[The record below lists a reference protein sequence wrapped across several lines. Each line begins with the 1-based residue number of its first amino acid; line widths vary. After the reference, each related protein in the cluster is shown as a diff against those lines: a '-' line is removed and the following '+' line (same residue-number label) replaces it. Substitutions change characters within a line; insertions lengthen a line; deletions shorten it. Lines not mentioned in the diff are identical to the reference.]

1 VSDGSPKNAGPAGFR
16 TATQA
21 EFQGRI
27 GRTWQ
32 ESTPWWP
39 PAGGPP
45 AGSPDVVIVVLDDM
59 GFGSLGCYGSE
70 IETPNIDRL
79 AARGLAYTRFHTTP
93 LCSPTRAALLTGRNH
108 HAIGMSII
116 ANADSGYPS
125 KRGAICVNAGT
136 LAEILRDAGYG
147 TFAIGKWHIAP
158 SDQISAVGPYDQ
170 WPLGRGFERYYGFLD
185 AVTDQFEPTLV
196 QDNQSVP
203 TPRTPEQG
211 YTLNED
217 LVDHAISFVTDQV
230 SLAPDKP
237 FFLYC
242 AFGATHSPHQ
252 APPAFVDKYRGRYDA
267 GWDAIREQRL
277 ARQKAL
283 RIVPPDTELTPRNA
297 GVEAWSD
304 LGPDQRR
311 LYARFQEA
319 FAGFL
324 DHTDHHLGRLVGHL
338 ERLGRLD
345 NTMFILLSDNGAS
358 QEGQV
363 HGSTSTTFYE
373 NGDAETLAYNL
384 ARIGDIGTRRARN
397 NYPIGW
403 AQAGNTP
410 LKRYKQNTHA
420 GGIVDP
426 LIVSWP
432 ARIAARGVRTQ
443 FHSVIDLL
451 PTVLDCIGVTPPA
464 TLRGVPQ
471 MPIHGISMRYTFD
484 ADGPSRRR
492 TQYFEMFGHRAIVH
506 DGWKAVAWHKR
517 YSSYD
522 DDVWELYHYDV
533 DVAENHDLAQQ
544 EPGRLASLIELWWN
558 EAARYDV
565 LPLDDRGFAERRA
578 ASKSRRDSPRTR
590 TEYVYHAG
598 VGHVAAGAVPFTLDR
613 SYTIRAHVTLSPEDE
628 GVIVACGGVCGGYS
642 LYVKDGAIVH
652 DYNYYQTIYRA
663 SAPLKA
669 TGAPQE
675 IAYAFT
681 KTGPLAGVGRI
692 LVDGAEVASVEMPA
706 TYRYFMDWEGLD
718 VGRDARSPATPAYE
732 GRGEFAF
739 QGTLERVV
747 IRLGDDAEGAGDHEP
762 ID

>member
-1 VSDGSPKNAGPAGFR
+1 MSDGSPKNAGPAGFR

-125 KRGAICVNAGT
+125 KRGAISVNAGT

-338 ERLGRLD
+338 ERLGRLGH
-345 NTMFILLSDNGAS
+345 FGRLSQLVLAVALPPLPVRLGAS
-358 QEGQV
+358 SG
-363 HGSTSTTFYE
+363 
-373 NGDAETLAYNL
+373 
-384 ARIGDIGTRRARN
+384 
-397 NYPIGW
+397 
-403 AQAGNTP
+403 
-410 LKRYKQNTHA
+410 
-420 GGIVDP
+420 
-426 LIVSWP
+426 
-432 ARIAARGVRTQ
+432 AARCR
-443 FHSVIDLL
+443 
-451 PTVLDCIGVTPPA
+451 
-464 TLRGVPQ
+464 
-471 MPIHGISMRYTFD
+471 
-484 ADGPSRRR
+484 
-492 TQYFEMFGHRAIVH
+492 
-506 DGWKAVAWHKR
+506 
-517 YSSYD
+517 
-522 DDVWELYHYDV
+522 
-533 DVAENHDLAQQ
+533 
-544 EPGRLASLIELWWN
+544 
-558 EAARYDV
+558 
-565 LPLDDRGFAERRA
+565 
-578 ASKSRRDSPRTR
+578 
-590 TEYVYHAG
+590 
-598 VGHVAAGAVPFTLDR
+598 
-613 SYTIRAHVTLSPEDE
+613 
-628 GVIVACGGVCGGYS
+628 
-642 LYVKDGAIVH
+642 
-652 DYNYYQTIYRA
+652 
-663 SAPLKA
+663 
-669 TGAPQE
+669 GAPIE
-675 IAYAFT
+675 
-681 KTGPLAGVGRI
+681 AGQRA
-692 LVDGAEVASVEMPA
+692 LN
-706 TYRYFMDWEGLD
+706 
-718 VGRDARSPATPAYE
+718 
-732 GRGEFAF
+732 
-739 QGTLERVV
+739 
-747 IRLGDDAEGAGDHEP
+747 
-762 ID
+762 